1 MQVRKFTVKL
11 KDGSEG
17 IVIHGDIKVNGEVV
31 IEHRDGNYITVKQ
44 GVIKKILNVI
54 SF

>member
-31 IEHRDGNYITVKQ
+31 IEHRDGNYITIKQ
-44 GVIKKILNVI
+44 GTIKKIVGVQK
-54 SF
+54 F